1 MGPLLDGAAS
11 AQASVEA
18 GGAADLDP
26 RRPTAA
32 AVVVPV
38 SSSPFFELNPVQDSL
53 HRFLA
58 IDRRVL
64 FSAVSQE
71 GQGYVD
77 SLLRVSLQLLRKG
90 LPYEIRRQG
99 LKLMLV
105 IIPSL
110 RFPTSSILG

>member
-1 MGPLLDGAAS
+1 MDGAAS
-11 AQASVEA
+11 PQASAEA

-26 RRPTAA
+26 RRPAA
-32 AVVVPV
+32 AVVVVPL
-38 SSSPFFELNPVQDSL
+38 SPSPFFELNPVQDSL

-71 GQGYVD
+71 EGQGYVD

-90 LPYEIRRQG
+90 LPYEIRHQG